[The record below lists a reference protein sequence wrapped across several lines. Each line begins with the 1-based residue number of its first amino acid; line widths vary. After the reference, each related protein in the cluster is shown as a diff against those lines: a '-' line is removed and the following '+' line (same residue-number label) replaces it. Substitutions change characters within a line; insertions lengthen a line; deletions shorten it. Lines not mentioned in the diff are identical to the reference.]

1 MVDVIVDKQDTEC
14 TIWSV
19 APVSIIQVLDLYAC
33 LLTIRAEKM
42 ECEGLG
48 GNQKGLLEK
57 LVNIRHG
64 RVGASSSSSI
74 GQW

>member
-1 MVDVIVDKQDTEC
+1 MVDVIVDKQDTKC

-33 LLTIRAEKM
+33 LSTIRAEKM

-57 LVNIRHG
+57 LVK
-64 RVGASSSSSI
+64 
-74 GQW
+74 